1 MRRADLVDMV
11 AKSMTFHT
19 EVDQYLVT
27 DRYDLSTDDMQTE
40 KLFLSRE
47 YLQLDHDENLK

>member
-1 MRRADLVDMV
+1 MV